1 VSNQVRVHRVR
12 AESYRK
18 HASITNNPGSRE
30 MYLRLAERAIA
41 LAEHLEQQ
49 ALGQAEDPVATEE
62 VNKTLSPLP
71 QD

>member
-1 VSNQVRVHRVR
+1 VSDQVPVHRVR

-18 HASITNNPGSRE
+18 HASVTENPVSRE

-41 LAEHLEQQ
+41 LAENLEQQ
-49 ALGQAEDPVATEE
+49 ALGQAEVPVATEE
-62 VNKTLSPLP
+62 VNETLSPLP